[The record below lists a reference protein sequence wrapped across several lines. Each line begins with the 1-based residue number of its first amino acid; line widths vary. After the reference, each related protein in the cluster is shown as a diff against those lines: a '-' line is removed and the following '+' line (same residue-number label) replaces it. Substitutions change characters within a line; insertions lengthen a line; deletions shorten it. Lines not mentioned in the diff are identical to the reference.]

1 MIVWGRLTV
10 EQPCRSYETCAGVA
24 HYYVQV
30 KADVRQPLAFAAVL
44 AAFCSDT
51 GGDGHRQ
58 TEIGIIPLASS
69 RHLPFPFGMKPG
81 RTLLDAGAEHCS
93 DAELLAILLGSGG
106 RGYSALDSANALLD
120 KYGTLAGL
128 MERPLDEIARVKGI
142 KVVRAIRLAA
152 AYEICQRLLKEV
164 ARDA

>member
-1 MIVWGRLTV
+1 
-10 EQPCRSYETCAGVA
+10 
-24 HYYVQV
+24 
-30 KADVRQPLAFAAVL
+30 
-44 AAFCSDT
+44 
-51 GGDGHRQ
+51 
-58 TEIGIIPLASS
+58 
-69 RHLPFPFGMKPG
+69 MKPG
-81 RTLLDAGAEHCS
+81 RTLLDAGAENCS

-128 MERPLDEIARVKGI
+128 MDRPLDEIADVKGI

>member
-1 MIVWGRLTV
+1 
-10 EQPCRSYETCAGVA
+10 
-24 HYYVQV
+24 
-30 KADVRQPLAFAAVL
+30 
-44 AAFCSDT
+44 
-51 GGDGHRQ
+51 
-58 TEIGIIPLASS
+58 
-69 RHLPFPFGMKPG
+69 MKPG
-81 RTLLDAGAEHCS
+81 RNLLDLGAERCS

-128 MERPLDEIARVKGI
+128 MDRPLDEIADVKGI

-152 AYEICQRLLKEV
+152 AYEICQRLLKEI

>member
-1 MIVWGRLTV
+1 
-10 EQPCRSYETCAGVA
+10 
-24 HYYVQV
+24 
-30 KADVRQPLAFAAVL
+30 
-44 AAFCSDT
+44 
-51 GGDGHRQ
+51 
-58 TEIGIIPLASS
+58 
-69 RHLPFPFGMKPG
+69 MKPG
-81 RTLLDAGAEHCS
+81 RTLLESGAERCS

-128 MERPLDEIARVKGI
+128 MNRPLNEIAQVRGI